1 METPAPTGTTPGQAT
16 TGTWR
21 QRTWDELLARIEDRQ
36 VVPIVG
42 SDLVLVERNGA
53 ALTLE
58 AYVALELAEQ
68 LDLAERVGTAPP
80 PTLNGVMC
88 AYFENLPPGETRTTP
103 YTLIPEILRQ
113 ARFTPPEPLRQ
124 LAEITDFTLFVT
136 TTFDTLLADA
146 LNLVR
151 FGGEK
156 GTQSVVYRYNKRE
169 DLSTTVAELRERE
182 QPTVFHL
189 LGQVSSSPTYVLTEE
204 DLLEFLY
211 ALQSAE
217 YRPKN
222 LLAELAE
229 HHLLLIGEHFSDWLA
244 RLFLRTTKGRKLS
257 QYQDYTEVLADSRTA
272 REAGLVTFLSHFSTH
287 TRIFPGGGAVEFTAE
302 LYRRWRERHPVAATS
317 APARAP
323 FVAPA
328 REIPKQAVFLSY
340 AREDIEAVKRLK
352 ALLEKA
358 GLPVWFD
365 MEQIKGGQDWE
376 RRIAENVRSCALF
389 VPVMSE
395 HTAGQTRDA
404 YFRVEWNGAI
414 ERTQRMKSGEVF
426 IVPVVVDQLSR
437 QSAAGEFPDNLKLH
451 IERAEGGELGADP
464 IAHLAE
470 EYARITGLTRGDGR

>member
-1 METPAPTGTTPGQAT
+1 MEPGPTPSPAT
-16 TGTWR
+16 TGSWR

-42 SDLVLVERNGA
+42 PDLVTVEREGQP
-53 ALTLE
+53 LSLE
-58 AYVALELAEQ
+58 RYVALELAAQ
-68 LDLAERVGTAPP
+68 LDLPQNPGPEPS
-80 PTLNGVMC
+80 LNEVMC
-88 AYFENLPPGETRTTP
+88 VYFENLPPGETRTTP

-113 ARFTPPEPLRQ
+113 ARFTPPAPLRQ

-146 LNLVR
+146 LNAVR
-151 FGGEK
+151 FNGEK
-156 GTQSVVYRYNKRE
+156 GTSSIVYRYNKRE
-169 DLSTTVAELRERE
+169 DLTCTVAELRDKG

-257 QYQDYTEVLADSRTA
+257 QYQDFTEILADSRTA
-272 REAGLVTFLSHFSTH
+272 RETGLVTFLSHFSTH
-287 TRIFPGGGAVEFTAE
+287 TRIFPGGGAVEFVGE
-302 LYRRWRERHPVAATS
+302 LHRRWRERHPVAA
-317 APARAP
+317 AAAKAP

-352 ALLEKA
+352 SALERA

-389 VPVMSE
+389 MPVMSR
-395 HTAGQTRDA
+395 HTSAQTRDA

-426 IVPVVVDQLSR
+426 ITPVVVDELSR
-437 QSAAGEFPDNLKLH
+437 QEAQSEFPDHLKLH
-451 IERAEGGELGADP
+451 IERAEGGELPSA
-464 IAHLAE
+464 ILEHLRD
-470 EYARITGLTRGDGR
+470 EYGRITGVIRGDGR

>member
-1 METPAPTGTTPGQAT
+1 MEPGTTPSPAT
-16 TGTWR
+16 TGSWR

-42 SDLVLVERNGA
+42 PDLVMVERAGT
-53 ALTLE
+53 ALPLE
-58 AYVALELAEQ
+58 RYVALELAAQ
-68 LDLAERVGTAPP
+68 LDLPQRAGPEAS
-80 PTLNGVMC
+80 LNEVMC
-88 AYFENLPPGETRTTP
+88 TYFENLPPGETRTTP

-113 ARFTPPEPLRQ
+113 ARFTPPAALRQ

-146 LNLVR
+146 LNAVR
-151 FGGEK
+151 FNGEK
-156 GTQSVVYRYNKRE
+156 GTSSIVYRYNKRE
-169 DLSTTVAELRERE
+169 DLACTVAELRERG
-182 QPTVFHL
+182 QPTVYHL

-229 HHLLLIGEHFSDWLA
+229 HHLLVIGEHFSDWLA

-257 QYQDYTEVLADSRTA
+257 QYQDFTEILADSRTS
-272 REAGLVTFLSHFSTH
+272 RETALVTFLSHFSTH
-287 TRIFPGGGAVEFTAE
+287 TRIFPGGGAVEFVSE
-302 LYRRWRERHPVAATS
+302 LHRRWRERHPAAAT
-317 APARAP
+317 PAKTP
-323 FVAPA
+323 FVPPP

-340 AREDIEAVKRLK
+340 AREDLEAVKRLK
-352 ALLEKA
+352 SLLEKA
-358 GLPVWFD
+358 GISVWFD

-389 VPVMSE
+389 IPVMSR
-395 HTAGQTRDA
+395 HTAAQTRDA

-426 IVPVVVDQLSR
+426 ITPIVVDQLSR
-437 QSAAGEFPDNLKLH
+437 QEAAGEFPDNLKLH
-451 IERAEGGELGADP
+451 IERAEAGELAAEAL
-464 IAHLAE
+464 AHLTE
-470 EYARITGLTRGDGR
+470 EYARITGITRGDGR

>member
-1 METPAPTGTTPGQAT
+1 MEPGTTSSPAT
-16 TGTWR
+16 TGSWR

-42 SDLVLVERNGA
+42 PDLVLVERNGTP
-53 ALTLE
+53 LTLE
-58 AYVALELAEQ
+58 RYVALELAVQ
-68 LDLAERVGTAPP
+68 LDLAQRVGAA
-80 PTLNGVMC
+80 PTLNEVMC
-88 AYFENLPPGETRTTP
+88 SYFEQLPAGETRTTP
-103 YTLIPEILRQ
+103 YTLVPEILRQ
-113 ARFTPPEPLRQ
+113 ARFSPPAPLRQ

-146 LNLVR
+146 LNAVR
-151 FGGEK
+151 FEGAK
-156 GTQSVVYRYNKRE
+156 GTSTITYRYNKRE
-169 DLSTTVAELRERE
+169 DLSCTLAELRERG

-229 HHLLLIGEHFSDWLA
+229 HHLLVIGEHFSDWLA

-257 QYQDYTEVLADSRTA
+257 QYQDFTEILADSRTA
-272 REAGLVTFLSHFSTH
+272 RETGLVTFLSHFSTH
-287 TRIFPGGGAVEFTAE
+287 TRIFPGGGAVDFVAE
-302 LYRRWRERHPVAATS
+302 LHRRWRERHPVAPS
-317 APARAP
+317 AVRAP
-323 FVAPA
+323 FVPPA

-340 AREDIEAVKRLK
+340 AREDLEAVKRLK
-352 ALLEKA
+352 SALERA

-389 VPVMSE
+389 MPVMSR
-395 HTAGQTRDA
+395 HTAEQTRDA

-426 IVPVVVDQLSR
+426 ITPVVVDELSR
-437 QSAAGEFPDNLKLH
+437 QDAQSEFPSHLKLH
-451 IERAEGGELGADP
+451 IERALEGELASETLE
-464 IAHLAE
+464 HLGQ
-470 EYARITGLTRGDGR
+470 EYGRITGIARGDGR

>member
-1 METPAPTGTTPGQAT
+1 MESSPAPSPAT
-16 TGTWR
+16 AGSWR

-42 SDLVLVERNGA
+42 PDLVMVERAGVP
-53 ALTLE
+53 LSLE
-58 AYVALELAEQ
+58 RYVALELAAQ
-68 LDLAERVGTAPP
+68 LELDGVVGAEPS
-80 PTLNGVMC
+80 LNDVMC
-88 AYFENLPPGETRTTP
+88 AYFERIPAGETRTTP
-103 YTLIPEILRQ
+103 YTLVPEILRQ
-113 ARFTPPEPLRQ
+113 AKFAPPLPLQQ

-146 LNLVR
+146 LNQVR
-151 FGGEK
+151 FGGER
-156 GTQSVVYRYNKRE
+156 GTSAVVYRYNKRE
-169 DLSTTVAELRERE
+169 DLTTTVAELRERG
-182 QPTVFHL
+182 QPTVVHL

-229 HHLLLIGEHFSDWLA
+229 HHLLVIGEHFSDWLA

-257 QYQDYTEVLADSRTA
+257 QYQDFTEVLADSRTS

-287 TRIFPGGGAVEFTAE
+287 TRIFPGGGAVDFVAE
-302 LYRRWRERHPVAATS
+302 LHRRWRERHPASAA
-317 APARAP
+317 PVKAP
-323 FVAPA
+323 FVPPA

-352 ALLEKA
+352 SALERA

-389 VPVMSE
+389 IPVMSQ
-395 HTAGQTRDA
+395 HTAAQTRDA

-414 ERTQRMKSGEVF
+414 ERTQRMKAGEVF
-426 IVPVVVDQLSR
+426 ITPIVVDQLSR
-437 QSAAGEFPDNLKLH
+437 QDASGEFPANLKLH
-451 IERAEGGELGADP
+451 IERAEAGELPQATLDY
-464 IAHLAE
+464 LAQ
-470 EYARITGLTRGDGR
+470 EYARISGVTRGDGR

>member
-1 METPAPTGTTPGQAT
+1 MEPSPTPSPAAA
-16 TGTWR
+16 GTWR
-21 QRTWDELLARIEDRQ
+21 QRTWDELLARIEDGQ

-42 SDLVLVERNGA
+42 PDLVVVERDGV

-58 AYVALELAEQ
+58 RYVALELATQ
-68 LDLAERVGTAPP
+68 LDLGQIVGREPS
-80 PTLNGVMC
+80 LNEVMC
-88 AYFENLPPGETRTTP
+88 AYFEQIPSGETRTTP

-113 ARFTPPEPLRQ
+113 VKFAPPVPLRQ

-151 FGGEK
+151 FGGER
-156 GTQSVVYRYNKRE
+156 GTSSIVYRYNKRE
-169 DLSTTVAELRERE
+169 DLSCTVAELRERG
-182 QPTVFHL
+182 QPTVVHL

-229 HHLLLIGEHFSDWLA
+229 HHLLVIGEHFSDWLA

-257 QYQDYTEVLADSRTA
+257 QYQDFTEILADSRTS

-287 TRIFPGGGAVEFTAE
+287 TRIFPGGGAVEFVAE
-302 LYRRWRERHPVAATS
+302 LHRRWRERNPAVATA
-317 APARAP
+317 ARAP
-323 FVAPA
+323 FVPPA
-328 REIPKQAVFLSY
+328 KEIPKQAVFLSY
-340 AREDIEAVKRLK
+340 AREDLDAVKRLK
-352 ALLEKA
+352 GALERA

-389 VPVMSE
+389 VPVMSQ
-395 HTAGQTRDA
+395 HTSAQTRDA

-414 ERTQRMKSGEVF
+414 ERTQRMKAGEVF
-426 IVPVVVDQLSR
+426 ITPVVVDQLSR
-437 QSAAGEFPDNLKLH
+437 GEASSEFPANLKLH
-451 IERAEGGELGADP
+451 IERAEGGELPAG
-464 IAHLAE
+464 ILEHLAR
-470 EYARITGLTRGDGR
+470 EYARITAITRGDGR

>member
-1 METPAPTGTTPGQAT
+1 MEPLPPGPTGTTPGLA

-53 ALTLE
+53 TLTLE
-58 AYVALELAEQ
+58 SYVALELAEQ
-68 LDLAERVGTAPP
+68 LDLGETPGAT

-189 LGQVSSSPTYVLTEE
+189 LGQVSSSPTYV
-204 DLLEFLY
+204 
-211 ALQSAE
+211 
-217 YRPKN
+217 
-222 LLAELAE
+222 
-229 HHLLLIGEHFSDWLA
+229 
-244 RLFLRTTKGRKLS
+244 
-257 QYQDYTEVLADSRTA
+257 
-272 REAGLVTFLSHFSTH
+272 
-287 TRIFPGGGAVEFTAE
+287 
-302 LYRRWRERHPVAATS
+302 
-317 APARAP
+317 
-323 FVAPA
+323 
-328 REIPKQAVFLSY
+328 
-340 AREDIEAVKRLK
+340 
-352 ALLEKA
+352 
-358 GLPVWFD
+358 
-365 MEQIKGGQDWE
+365 
-376 RRIAENVRSCALF
+376 
-389 VPVMSE
+389 
-395 HTAGQTRDA
+395 
-404 YFRVEWNGAI
+404 
-414 ERTQRMKSGEVF
+414 
-426 IVPVVVDQLSR
+426 
-437 QSAAGEFPDNLKLH
+437 
-451 IERAEGGELGADP
+451 
-464 IAHLAE
+464 
-470 EYARITGLTRGDGR
+470 

>member
-1 METPAPTGTTPGQAT
+1 MESSPTPSPAAAGS
-16 TGTWR
+16 WR
-21 QRTWDELLARIEDRQ
+21 QRTWDELLARIEDSQ

-42 SDLVLVERNGA
+42 PDLVLVERDGV

-58 AYVALELAEQ
+58 RYVALELAAQ
-68 LDLAERVGTAPP
+68 LDLEQFVGREAS
-80 PTLNGVMC
+80 LNEVMC
-88 AYFENLPPGETRTTP
+88 GYFEHIPPGETRTTP

-113 ARFTPPEPLRQ
+113 AKFAPPAPLRQ

-151 FGGEK
+151 FGGER
-156 GTQSVVYRYNKRE
+156 GTSSIVYRYNKRE
-169 DLSTTVAELRERE
+169 DLSGTVAELRERG
-182 QPTVFHL
+182 QPTVVHL

-229 HHLLLIGEHFSDWLA
+229 HHLLVIGEHFSDWLA

-257 QYQDYTEVLADSRTA
+257 QYQDFTEILADSRTA

-287 TRIFPGGGAVEFTAE
+287 TRIFPGGGAVDFVAE
-302 LYRRWRERHPVAATS
+302 LHRRWRERNPAVAA
-317 APARAP
+317 PAKAP
-323 FVAPA
+323 FVPPA

-352 ALLEKA
+352 SALERA
-358 GLPVWFD
+358 GMPVWFD

-389 VPVMSE
+389 VPVMSR
-395 HTAGQTRDA
+395 HTAAQTRDA

-414 ERTQRMKSGEVF
+414 ERTQRMKAGEVF
-426 IVPVVVDQLSR
+426 ITPVVVDELSR
-437 QSAAGEFPDNLKLH
+437 QEAQGEFPDNLKLH
-451 IERAEGGELGADP
+451 IERADAGELPGGVLE
-464 IAHLAE
+464 HLAR
-470 EYARITGLTRGDGR
+470 EYARISAITRGDGR

>member
-1 METPAPTGTTPGQAT
+1 MEPGTTPSLAT
-16 TGTWR
+16 AGAWR

-42 SDLVLVERNGA
+42 PDLVIVERKGVP
-53 ALTLE
+53 LTLE
-58 AYVALELAEQ
+58 GYVALELADQ
-68 LDLAERVGTAPP
+68 LDLADRVGTDPS
-80 PTLNGVMC
+80 LNTVMC

-113 ARFTPPEPLRQ
+113 ARFAPPAPLRQ

-156 GTQSVVYRYNKRE
+156 GTSTVVYRYNKRE
-169 DLSTTVAELRERE
+169 DLSSTVAELRQRE

-257 QYQDYTEVLADSRTA
+257 QYQDFTEVLADSRTA
-272 REAGLVTFLSHFSTH
+272 GESGLVTFLNHFSTH
-287 TRIFPGGGAVEFTAE
+287 TRIFPGGGAVDFVAE
-302 LYRRWRERHPVAATS
+302 LHRRWRERHPVTAAPVRT
-317 APARAP
+317 P

-340 AREDIEAVKRLK
+340 AREDIDAVKRLK
-352 ALLEKA
+352 SLLEKA

-389 VPVMSE
+389 LPVMSQ
-395 HTAGQTRDA
+395 HTASQTRDA

-414 ERTQRMKSGEVF
+414 ERTQRMKSGEVY
-426 IVPVVVDQLSR
+426 IIPIVVDQLSR
-437 QSAAGEFPDNLKLH
+437 QEAAGEFPDNLKLH
-451 IERAEGGELGADP
+451 IERAEGGELPADP
-464 IAHLAE
+464 LAHLVE
-470 EYARITGLTRGDGR
+470 EYNRITGVTRGDGR

>member
-1 METPAPTGTTPGQAT
+1 MEPGTTPSPAS
-16 TGTWR
+16 TGAWR

-42 SDLVLVERNGA
+42 PDLVVVEREGKP
-53 ALTLE
+53 LSLE
-58 AYVALELAEQ
+58 RYVALELAAQ
-68 LDLAERVGTAPP
+68 LDLPQKGGAEPS
-80 PTLNGVMC
+80 LNEVMC
-88 AYFENLPPGETRTTP
+88 VYFEHLPPGETRTTP

-113 ARFTPPEPLRQ
+113 AHFTPPAPLRQ

-146 LNLVR
+146 LNVVR
-151 FGGEK
+151 FAGEK
-156 GTQSVVYRYNKRE
+156 GTSSITYRYNKRE
-169 DLSTTVAELRERE
+169 DLTCTVAELRERG

-229 HHLLLIGEHFSDWLA
+229 HHLLVIGEHFSDWLA

-257 QYQDYTEVLADSRTA
+257 QYQDFTEILADSRTA
-272 REAGLVTFLSHFSTH
+272 GETGLVTFLSHFSTH
-287 TRIFPGGGAVEFTAE
+287 TRIFPGGGAVEFVAE
-302 LYRRWRERHPVAATS
+302 LHQRWRERHPVAAT
-317 APARAP
+317 AAKAP

-340 AREDIEAVKRLK
+340 AREDLEAVKRLK
-352 ALLEKA
+352 SALERA
-358 GLPVWFD
+358 GLLVWFD

-389 VPVMSE
+389 MPVMSR
-395 HTAGQTRDA
+395 HTAIQTRDA

-426 IVPVVVDQLSR
+426 ITPVVVDELSR
-437 QSAAGEFPDNLKLH
+437 QEAQSEFPDHLKLH
-451 IERAEGGELGADP
+451 IERAQGGELAP
-464 IAHLAE
+464 AILEHLRE
-470 EYARITGLTRGDGR
+470 EYGRITGITRGDGR

>member
-1 METPAPTGTTPGQAT
+1 MESSPTPSPAAAGS
-16 TGTWR
+16 WR
-21 QRTWDELLARIEDRQ
+21 QRTWDELLARIADRQ

-42 SDLVLVERNGA
+42 PDLVMVERAGVP
-53 ALTLE
+53 LTLE
-58 AYVALELAEQ
+58 RYVALELAVQ
-68 LDLAERVGTAPP
+68 LDIQSLGPEPS
-80 PTLNGVMC
+80 LNEVMC
-88 AYFENLPPGETRTTP
+88 AYFEHIPPGETRTTP
-103 YTLIPEILRQ
+103 YTLIPDILRQ
-113 ARFTPPEPLRQ
+113 AKFTPPAPLQQ

-151 FGGEK
+151 FGGER
-156 GTQSVVYRYNKRE
+156 GTSSIVYRYNKRE
-169 DLSTTVAELRERE
+169 DLSCTVAELRERG
-182 QPTVFHL
+182 QPTVVHL

-229 HHLLLIGEHFSDWLA
+229 HHLLVIGEHFSDWLA

-257 QYQDYTEVLADSRTA
+257 QYQDFTEILADSRTS
-272 REAGLVTFLSHFSTH
+272 RETGLVTFLSHFSTH
-287 TRIFPGGGAVEFTAE
+287 TRIFPGGGAVEFVAE
-302 LYRRWRERHPVAATS
+302 LHRRWRERNPAVAA
-317 APARAP
+317 PAKAP

-328 REIPKQAVFLSY
+328 KEIPKQAVFLSY
-340 AREDIEAVKRLK
+340 AREDIDAVKRLK
-352 ALLEKA
+352 SAFERV

-389 VPVMSE
+389 VPVMSR
-395 HTAGQTRDA
+395 HTSAQTRDA

-426 IVPVVVDQLSR
+426 ITPVVVDELSR
-437 QSAAGEFPDNLKLH
+437 QEAQSEFPAHLKLH
-451 IERAEGGELGADP
+451 IERAVEGELASETLE
-464 IAHLAE
+464 HLGQ
-470 EYARITGLTRGDGR
+470 EYGRITGIPRGDGR